1 MRSDTRDT
9 PGKNPRFK
17 KHRQKIFQI
26 LGLFIRDREQPRRPH
41 RMRITQNTLRQI
53 IKEELDAVMNEED
66 AMSAVADYDAT
77 MKPQGD
83 GVVFDLD
90 AMMGAK
96 ASFVELIKGLDADEL
111 QTLKVVLTPAHP
123 LYDDV
128 VDANAALAKARGE

>member
-1 MRSDTRDT
+1 
-9 PGKNPRFK
+9 
-17 KHRQKIFQI
+17 
-26 LGLFIRDREQPRRPH
+26 
-41 RMRITQNTLRQI
+41 MRITQNTLRQI

-90 AMMGAK
+90 AMRDAK

-128 VDANAALAKARGE
+128 VDANAARAKARGE